1 MKRTAGCS
9 WLQHG
14 SPFFAVGFFCAP
26 KGTNQTRTQP
36 ALRSALLRQCTCGT
50 PCVLL
55 DFLDSSTICCPV
67 TKAAEPRETSLEI
80 DVSFA
85 LKNCTSRQLV
95 FPGSAYNPWT
105 CAGEQA
111 TLCSRNDAATMDE
124 PQVGRGTPLF
134 YFLNPR
140 RSARP
145 KNASDKKR
153 PSIRAAL
160 TSHIWGRLTA
170 AS

>member
-1 MKRTAGCS
+1 MLQASFHIRAGSGQLISPSSSFTALAGLCI
-9 WLQHG
+9 
-14 SPFFAVGFFCAP
+14 
-26 KGTNQTRTQP
+26 
-36 ALRSALLRQCTCGT
+36 CGT

-134 YFLNPR
+134 YFLNPQH
-140 RSARP
+140 AR
-145 KNASDKKR
+145 ATKKQMR
-153 PSIRAAL
+153 GPSRAESTTYAWKRVL
-160 TSHIWGRLTA
+160 A